1 MASNLSTI
9 GFTFIDDASFEATMV
24 KLANQAQQRL
34 ATDQGEYAIWRSRT
48 GAEIW
53 FHLGARDPD
62 DGAGVEG
69 GERAIMGLA
78 PFYEGESD
86 VRIAATELVKR
97 PDDNALEGL
106 VHAWVAPDES
116 GIGSYPIVYEAV
128 DFAAVAARELPVECR
143 CRIACFCREISVFDS
158 VDSLLASEQ
167 GQEGPKLAAQ
177 SLVPVGLFGELEEA
191 GNEADDEDGDP
202 TSPAPTVLIRGIVK
216 AHRRQ
221 TNEITGHAFHWMLVE
236 TLDATLDVL
245 ADADLVEREPREGSA
260 IEAYAWLFGRTIA

>member
-9 GFTFIDDASFEATMV
+9 GFTFIDDETFEATMV
-24 KLANQAQQRL
+24 KLANQTQQRL

-53 FHLGARDPD
+53 FHLGAREQGSD
-62 DGAGVEG
+62 DG
-69 GERAIMGLA
+69 GERAIIGLA
-78 PFYEGESD
+78 PFFEGASD
-86 VRIAATELVKR
+86 VRLAATEAVKR

-106 VHAWVAPDES
+106 IHAWVAPDES

-158 VDSLLASEQ
+158 VDALLASEQ
-167 GQEGPKLAAQ
+167 DQEGPRLAAQ
-177 SLVPVGLFGELEEA
+177 SLIPVGLFGEMEGGGEDSA
-191 GNEADDEDGDP
+191 DADDASGDA
-202 TSPAPTVLIRGIVK
+202 PAPTVLIRGVVK
-216 AHRRQ
+216 EHRRH

-245 ADADLVEREPREGSA
+245 ADSDLIANEPHEGSA